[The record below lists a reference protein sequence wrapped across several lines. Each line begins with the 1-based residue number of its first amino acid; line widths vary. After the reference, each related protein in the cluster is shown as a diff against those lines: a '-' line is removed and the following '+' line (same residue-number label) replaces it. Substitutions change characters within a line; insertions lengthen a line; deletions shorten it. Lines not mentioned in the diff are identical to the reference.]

1 MAEEKKEKLLINK
14 SGVEIQKGSSK
25 EISKEEAIGFL
36 KSHDRFLLIGH
47 EHPDGDDVGSICA
60 LHNALLLMG
69 KEADMVLPDPV
80 PHVYTLV
87 KTSAQVMTEI
97 PKDRDYDALIF
108 TDLGN
113 LERGGRDKFDFPRVD
128 SLCIDHHES
137 NEHYTDYLYLK
148 YRYAATAELLSE
160 MFFDMGLTLDE
171 DTCNALYMALCTDS
185 GFFSFSCTSEHTL
198 TMAAKLVGMGAK
210 PDYISNRLDERSPEA
225 LECWGR
231 VASTIQTFAGGQIV
245 TAFMDEK
252 SMALDGENSDAYA
265 SIPRSLKG
273 CQIAAL
279 LKYRT
284 DKDGNVIT
292 RISLRS
298 TEHCNVG
305 KLAAEFDGGGHWKA
319 SGCSINKPIEEAL
332 PILVEMAEKYLPG
345 GEKYMVGRD
354 KKES

>member
-1 MAEEKKEKLLINK
+1 MSLSYDPMKAI
-14 SGVEIQKGSSK
+14 SK
-25 EISKEEAIGFL
+25 EITKEEAIEFL
-36 KSHDRFLLIGH
+36 KSHNRFLLIGH

-87 KTSAQVMTEI
+87 KTSAKVMTEI
-97 PKDRDYDALIF
+97 PEGRDYDALVF

-113 LERGGRDKFDFPRVD
+113 LERGGMKKFKFPDVD

-185 GFFSFSCTSEHTL
+185 GFFSFSCTSQHTL

-210 PDYISNRLDERSPEA
+210 PDYISYRLDEKTPA
-225 LECWGR
+225 AMECWGR
-231 VASTIQTFAGGQIV
+231 VSSTVKTFAGGQIV

-252 SMALDGENSDAYA
+252 SMELDGENSDAYA
-265 SIPRSLKG
+265 SIPRSLAG

-279 LKYRT
+279 LKYR
-284 DKDGNVIT
+284 KDEEGKVIT

-305 KLAAEFDGGGHWKA
+305 RLAQRFKGGGHWKA
-319 SGCSINKPIEEAL
+319 SGCTIEKPIEEAM
-332 PILVEMAEKYLPG
+332 PILVKEAEKFLPG
-345 GEKYMVGRD
+345 GEEYHL
-354 KKES
+354 

>member
-1 MAEEKKEKLLINK
+1 MKKFK
-14 SGVEIQKGSSK
+14 
-25 EISKEEAIGFL
+25 F
-36 KSHDRFLLIGH
+36 
-47 EHPDGDDVGSICA
+47 PD
-60 LHNALLLMG
+60 
-69 KEADMVLPDPV
+69 
-80 PHVYTLV
+80 
-87 KTSAQVMTEI
+87 
-97 PKDRDYDALIF
+97 
-108 TDLGN
+108 
-113 LERGGRDKFDFPRVD
+113 VD

-210 PDYISNRLDERSPEA
+210 PDYISNRLDEKTPA
-225 LECWGR
+225 AMECWGR
-231 VASTIQTFAGGQIV
+231 VSSTVKTFAGGQIV

-252 SMALDGENSDAYA
+252 SMELDGENSDAYA
-265 SIPRSLKG
+265 SIPRSLVG

-279 LKYRT
+279 LKYR
-284 DKDGNVIT
+284 KDEEGKVIT

-305 KLAAEFDGGGHWKA
+305 RLAQRFKGGGHWKA
-319 SGCSINKPIEEAL
+319 SGCTIEKPIEEAM
-332 PILVEMAEKYLPG
+332 PILVKEAEKFLPG
-345 GEKYMVGRD
+345 GEEYHL
-354 KKES
+354 

>member
-1 MAEEKKEKLLINK
+1 MSLSYDPKVAI
-14 SGVEIQKGSSK
+14 SK
-25 EISKEEAIGFL
+25 EITKEEAIEFL
-36 KSHDRFLLIGH
+36 KSHNRFLLIGH

-60 LHNALLLMG
+60 LHNALRLMG

-87 KTSAQVMTEI
+87 KTTEKVLTEI
-97 PKDRDYDALIF
+97 PEGKDYDALVF

-113 LERGGRDKFDFPRVD
+113 LERGGRDKFKFPNVD

-198 TMAAKLVGMGAK
+198 MMAAKLVGMGAK
-210 PDYISNRLDERSPEA
+210 PDYISNHLDEKTEDA
-225 LECWGR
+225 IKCWGR
-231 VASTIQTFAGGQIV
+231 VSSTLQSFENGQIV
-245 TAFMDEK
+245 TAIMDEEA
-252 SMALDGENSDAYA
+252 MRLDGENSDAYA

-332 PILVEMAEKYLPG
+332 PILVGVAKKYLPG
-345 GEKYMVGRD
+345 GEEYPR
-354 KKES
+354 

>member
-87 KTSAQVMTEI
+87 KTSEKVLTEI

-210 PDYISNRLDERSPEA
+210 PDYISNRLDERTSEA

-284 DKDGNVIT
+284 EKGKVIT

-305 KLAAEFDGGGHWKA
+305 ALAKEFKGGGHWKA
-319 SGCSINKPIEEAL
+319 SGCTIEKPIHEAL